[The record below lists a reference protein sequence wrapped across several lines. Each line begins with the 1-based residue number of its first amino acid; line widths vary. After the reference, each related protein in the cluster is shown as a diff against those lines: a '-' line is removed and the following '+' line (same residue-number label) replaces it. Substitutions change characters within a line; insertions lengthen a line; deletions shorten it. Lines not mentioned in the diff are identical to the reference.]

1 MPNDLFVPPGHY
13 YSPIPGDDEIQRYW
27 KYREQPLPQTIAS
40 IDFNA
45 REQDENLSG
54 MISEYRTLPSFPA
67 NRDGQ
72 LRYYYLNPE
81 WPTRMQ
87 SHFGTSCAS
96 NHWKPTRAAHVRR
109 WRICC
114 FESSRNL

>member
-45 REQDENLSG
+45 REQDENLS
-54 MISEYRTLPSFPA
+54 
-67 NRDGQ
+67 
-72 LRYYYLNPE
+72 
-81 WPTRMQ
+81 
-87 SHFGTSCAS
+87 
-96 NHWKPTRAAHVRR
+96 VRR
-109 WRICC
+109 SRICC
-114 FESSRNL
+114 FESSRNP

>member
-45 REQDENLSG
+45 REQDEALSG
-54 MISEYRTLPSFPA
+54 MMIGEYRTLPSCPA
-67 NRDGQ
+67 NRKGRP
-72 LRYYYLNPE
+72 RYYDLNPE
-81 WPTRMQ
+81 LAYRDAVALRY
-87 SHFGTSCAS
+87 FLR
-96 NHWKPTRAAHVRR
+96 K
-109 WRICC
+109 
-114 FESSRNL
+114 